1 MMEVRNEQVVI
12 LCGGRG
18 TRLQEETEF
27 KPKALV
33 EIGGKPILWHL
44 MRIYYRHGFRRFVLC
59 LGYKGNL
66 IKQYFLNY
74 SAMQN
79 DFTLK
84 LRSGSQQLQ
93 SDSENIEDWEITFA
107 DTGTDTNTGGRLS
120 RIRHLIKEQHFLAN
134 YCDGLSDLDLGKLV
148 DWHHQKGKVATVT
161 GFHPRSRFGT
171 VKVDKEGIVNYW
183 QEKPLMSDLT
193 SGGFFVF
200 DQKVFDY
207 LDDDCVL
214 EQDPLEKLAGDRQL
228 ALFAHEGY
236 WQCMDTHKEALA
248 LNQIWNTGNAPWK
261 TW

>member
-79 DFTLK
+79 DFTLS
-84 LRSGSQQLQ
+84 LRSGSQKLQ

-107 DTGTDTNTGGRLS
+107 DTGADTNTGGRLS
-120 RIRHLIKEQHFLAN
+120 RIRHLITEQHFLAN

-148 DWHHQKGKVATVT
+148 DWHHEKGKVATVT

-171 VKVDKEGIVNYW
+171 VKVDDDGIVNYW
-183 QEKPLMSDLT
+183 QEKPMMSDLT

-200 DQKVFDY
+200 DKKVFDY

-214 EQDPLEKLAGDRQL
+214 EQGPLEKLAGDRQL
-228 ALFAHEGY
+228 ALFAHDGY

-248 LNQIWNTGNAPWK
+248 LNQVWDAGNPPWK

>member
-1 MMEVRNEQVVI
+1 MEVHNEQVVI

-59 LGYKGNL
+59 LGYKGSL

-79 DFTLK
+79 DFTLQ
-84 LRSGSQQLQ
+84 LRSGSQKLQ

-107 DTGTDTNTGGRLS
+107 DTGADTNTGGRLS
-120 RIRHLIKEQHFLAN
+120 RVRHLITEQHFLAN
-134 YCDGLSDLDLGKLV
+134 YCDGLSDLDLTKLV
-148 DWHHQKGKVATVT
+148 DWHHSKGKVATVT

-171 VKVDKEGIVNYW
+171 VKVDDEGIVNYW

-200 DQKVFDY
+200 DKKVFDY

-214 EQDPLEKLAGDRQL
+214 EQGPLEQLAGDRQL
-228 ALFAHEGY
+228 ALFAHDGY

-248 LNQIWNTGNAPWK
+248 LNKVWNTGNAPWK

>member
-66 IKQYFLNY
+66 IKQFFLNY

-79 DFTLK
+79 DFTLQ
-84 LRSGSQQLQ
+84 LRSGSQKLE
-93 SDSENIEDWEITFA
+93 SDHDNIEDWEITFA
-107 DTGTDTNTGGRLS
+107 DTGADTMTGGRLS
-120 RIRHLIKEQHFLAN
+120 RIRHLIDGEYFLAN

-148 DWHHQKGKVATVT
+148 DWHKEKGKVATVT
-161 GFHPRSRFGT
+161 GFHPRSRFGI
-171 VKVDKEGIVNYW
+171 VKVDDDGIVNYW
-183 QEKPLMSDLT
+183 QEKPMMSDLT

-200 DQKVFDY
+200 DRKVFDY
-207 LDDDCVL
+207 LDDECVL
-214 EQDPLEKLAGDRQL
+214 EQGPLEQLANDRQL
-228 ALFAHEGY
+228 ALFAHDGY

-248 LNQIWNTGNAPWK
+248 LNQLWDTGTAPWK

>member
-1 MMEVRNEQVVI
+1 MEMRTEQVVI

-79 DFTLK
+79 DFTLE

-93 SDSENIEDWEITFA
+93 SDSENIEDWEITFC
-107 DTGTDTNTGGRLS
+107 DTGADTNTGGRLS
-120 RIRHLIKEQHFLAN
+120 RIRHLIEGQHFLAN
-134 YCDGLSDLDLGKLV
+134 YCDGLSDLDLAKLV
-148 DWHHQKGKVATVT
+148 DWHHEKGKVATVT

-171 VKVDKEGIVNYW
+171 VKVDDDGIVNYW

-200 DQKVFDY
+200 DKRVFDY

-214 EQDPLEKLAGDRQL
+214 EQGPLEKLAGDRQL
-228 ALFAHEGY
+228 ALFAHDGY

-248 LNQIWNTGNAPWK
+248 LNQVWDAGNPPWK